1 MKKIYKQKLFLT
13 LSIMC
18 GLFVSTLY
26 VKERILN
33 PSQNTTLK
41 AFAAENPKPEG
52 NVIARGEDG
61 VPWELYENG
70 YLLFKP
76 EPGKDTLIMS
86 SNENYWKIK
95 HGSKIKYVGFS
106 DKVYAPEI
114 SNKLFSSKIGIVDYK
129 FKPVYIDA
137 RNIDTSKV
145 TNMTSMFED
154 SDKLISLDVSN
165 WDTSKVTQMQYMFMN
180 VSELK
185 ILDVRNWDTSKV
197 TNTRAMFNDT
207 SSLSELDVSQWN
219 TSNITDMSSMFQSA
233 SSLTT
238 LDVSQWNTSNVTSMR
253 SVFGLTSQL
262 VALDVSHWNTNQVTD
277 MSYMFSYTK
286 ALKELDVSRWNVSR
300 VTNISYMFANAS
312 ALDMIDVSQWQTS
325 NVTNMSSMFSNASRL
340 TNIDVSKWD
349 TRNVTNM
356 SAMFQS
362 MKQLAKLDVTHFN
375 TSKVTNMYEMFN
387 GSSKLESLDVSSWD
401 TRNATDM
408 RDMFNGMKKLKELK
422 LGDKFK
428 SDGIRTITSNH
439 DYGDQYTDKWHK
451 IDDKSHAYAVNEWAD
466 VYTANPTASAGAW
479 VREEKAQDAT
489 LTFEGETFP
498 PVKVSPDTTEL
509 PMLPRPS
516 QPKLNHK
523 FKGWSK
529 TQNGSPLTR
538 NEVTQ
543 GETINLYP
551 VWELVN
557 NTKTRTEKI
566 SITKTYQADNASDY
580 GTRNET
586 LGVEGEKTITTTYKV
601 TPYTGELTDPVD
613 KEVITT
619 PMKPTV
625 VTIGTKP
632 KVEMIQSENSD
643 PVRRTT
649 KYIVNP
655 DTGDVTET
663 YTTELPATGTL
674 GTIISIVSAASLIT
688 LTLFL
693 NKLKKTR

>member
-1 MKKIYKQKLFLT
+1 MKKIYKQKLFLA
-13 LSIMC
+13 LSIVC

-26 VKERILN
+26 AKERILN

-86 SNENYWKIK
+86 SDENYWKIK

-145 TNMTSMFED
+145 TNMTSMFEN

-180 VSELK
+180 VSKLK

-219 TSNITDMSSMFQSA
+219 TSNITDMSTMFQSA

-253 SVFGLTSQL
+253 SMFCLTSQL

-325 NVTNMSSMFSNASRL
+325 NVTNMR
-340 TNIDVSKWD
+340 
-349 TRNVTNM
+349 
-356 SAMFQS
+356 AMFQH

-408 RDMFNGMKKLKELK
+408 RDMFNGMTKLKELV

-439 DYGDQYTDKWHK
+439 DYGDQYTNKWHK

-466 VYTANPTASAGAW
+466 VYTANPTASAGTW

-489 LTFEGETFP
+489 LTFENESFE
-498 PVKVSPDTTEL
+498 PVKVKPSDTTL
-509 PMLPRPS
+509 PNFHHPS
-516 QPKLNHK
+516 QPIQNNK
-523 FKGWSK
+523 FLGWSK
-529 TQNGSPLTR
+529 DGQNVITR
-538 NEVTQ
+538 DEVKP
-543 GETINLYP
+543 GETIVLRPLWQP
-551 VWELVN
+551 VD
-557 NTKTRTEKI
+557 NTTTRTEAI
-566 SITKTYQADNASDY
+566 PATKTYQADDNLDY

-613 KEVITT
+613 KEVIAT
-619 PMKPTV
+619 PMAPTI

-632 KVEMIQSENSD
+632 KVEMIQRENSD

-649 KYIVNP
+649 KYTVNP

-674 GTIISIVSAASLIT
+674 GTAITIISATVLVAFSVILKR
-688 LTLFL
+688 F
-693 NKLKKTR
+693 KKTR